1 MQRWRRISG
10 QKRHSQI
17 HREGTSAVNRLLVIR
32 YLENGLAHSRFVFVV
47 SKRIGNAVVR
57 NRVKRRL
64 REAVR
69 SRPLVGGWDAVFIA
83 RRGIE
88 RASFRE
94 VNRAAWNLL
103 RRSRIADVALQQA
116 QGEGGQGPGEGAQAT
131 SERRRAD
138 RVPDST
144 ANPDKGGEASE

>member
-17 HREGTSAVNRLLVIR
+17 HREGSSAANRLLVIR
-32 YLENGLAHSRFVFVV
+32 YLANGLDHSRFAFVV
-47 SKRIGNAVVR
+47 SRRIGNAVVR

-69 SRPLVGGWDAVFIA
+69 ARPLAEGWDAVFIA

-94 VNRAAWNLL
+94 VDRAARNLL
-103 RRSRIADVALQQA
+103 RRSRIGDHAHQQPQARQQA
-116 QGEGGQGPGEGAQAT
+116 DG
-131 SERRRAD
+131 
-138 RVPDST
+138 VPDST
-144 ANPDKGGEASE
+144 ANPNKGGEASEQ

>member
-17 HREGTSAVNRLLVIR
+17 HREGSSAANRLLVIR
-32 YLENGLAHSRFVFVV
+32 YLENGLEHSRFAFVV

-64 REAVR
+64 REVVR
-69 SRPLVGGWDAVFIA
+69 SRPLTGGWDAVFIA

-103 RRSRIADVALQQA
+103 RRSRIAGESPAQA
-116 QGEGGQGPGEGAQAT
+116 QNERQA
-131 SERRRAD
+131 D
-138 RVPDST
+138 VVPDST
-144 ANPDKGGEASE
+144 TNPNKGGEASEQ

>member
-17 HREGTSAVNRLLVIR
+17 HREGSSAANRLLVIR
-32 YLENGLAHSRFVFVV
+32 YLENGLDHSRVAFVV
-47 SKRIGNAVVR
+47 SKRIGNAVAR

-69 SRPLVGGWDAVFIA
+69 ERPLTGGWDAVFIA

-94 VNRAAWNLL
+94 VSRAAWNLL
-103 RRSRIADVALQQA
+103 RRSRIADEAPREGQDRRQA
-116 QGEGGQGPGEGAQAT
+116 GG
-131 SERRRAD
+131 
-138 RVPDST
+138 DSDSRT
-144 ANPDKGGEASE
+144 NSRKGGEASEQ

>member
-10 QKRHSQI
+10 KKRHSQI
-17 HREGTSAVNRLLVIR
+17 HREGTSVVNRLLVLR
-32 YLENGLAHSRFVFVV
+32 WLDNGLEHTRFAFVV
-47 SKRIGNAVVR
+47 SRRVGNAVAR

-69 SRPLVGGWDAVFIA
+69 SRPLNGGWDAVFIA

-88 RASFRE
+88 QATFRE

-103 RRSRIADVALQQA
+103 RRSKIADLS
-116 QGEGGQGPGEGAQAT
+116 GGPAPPGGGRGDGGGADASKGGEGA
-131 SERRRAD
+131 E
-138 RVPDST
+138 
-144 ANPDKGGEASE
+144 K

>member
-17 HREGTSAVNRLLVIR
+17 HREGSSAANRLLVIR
-32 YLENGLAHSRFVFVV
+32 YLENGLNHTRFAFVV
-47 SKRIGNAVVR
+47 SKRVGNAVVR
-57 NRVKRRL
+57 NKIKRRL

-69 SRPLVGGWDAVFIA
+69 SRPLAGGWDAVFIA

-103 RRSRIADVALQQA
+103 RRSRIAGDPSQQA
-116 QGEGGQGPGEGAQAT
+116 EG
-131 SERRRAD
+131 RRQAD
-138 RVPDST
+138 RVSDSR
-144 ANPDKGGEASE
+144 ADPNNGGEASEQ

>member
-17 HREGTSAVNRLLVIR
+17 HRDGSSAANRLLVIR
-32 YLENGLAHSRFVFVV
+32 YLENGLDHSRFAFVV
-47 SKRIGNAVVR
+47 SKRIGNAVAR

-69 SRPLVGGWDAVFIA
+69 GRPLMGGWDAVFIA

-94 VNRAAWNLL
+94 VNRATWNLL
-103 RRSRIADVALQQA
+103 RRSRIADEALRQA
-116 QGEGGQGPGEGAQAT
+116 EDEGRQAPGRHQAGGL
-131 SERRRAD
+131 
-138 RVPDST
+138 PGST
-144 ANPDKGGEASE
+144 ANPNQGGEASEQ

>member
-10 QKRHSQI
+10 KKRHSQI
-17 HREGTSAVNRLLVIR
+17 HREGTSVVNRLLVLR
-32 YLENGLAHSRFVFVV
+32 WLDNGLEHTRFAFVV
-47 SKRIGNAVVR
+47 SRRVGNAVAR

-69 SRPLVGGWDAVFIA
+69 SRPLNGGWDAVFIA

-88 RASFRE
+88 QASFRE

-103 RRSRIADVALQQA
+103 RRSKIADLS
-116 QGEGGQGPGEGAQAT
+116 GGPAPPGGGRGDGDGGGADASKGGEGA
-131 SERRRAD
+131 E
-138 RVPDST
+138 
-144 ANPDKGGEASE
+144 K

>member
-10 QKRHSQI
+10 KKRHYQI
-17 HREGTSAVNRLLVIR
+17 HREGTTAVNRLLVLR
-32 YLENGLAHSRFVFVV
+32 WLANGLGHSRFAFVV
-47 SKRIGNAVVR
+47 SRRVGNAVVR

-69 SRPLVGGWDAVFIA
+69 SRPLTGGWDAVFIA

-88 RASFRE
+88 QAGYRE

-103 RRSRIADVALQQA
+103 RRSKIADLSGGSPSPPGGGNSGADA
-116 QGEGGQGPGEGAQAT
+116 NQGGGTPG
-131 SERRRAD
+131 
-138 RVPDST
+138 
-144 ANPDKGGEASE
+144 K

>member
-10 QKRHSQI
+10 KKRHSQI
-17 HREGTSAVNRLLVIR
+17 HREGTSVVNRLLVLR
-32 YLENGLAHSRFVFVV
+32 WLDNGLEHTRFAFVV
-47 SKRIGNAVVR
+47 SRRVGNAVAR

-69 SRPLVGGWDAVFIA
+69 SRPLNGGWDAVFIA

-88 RASFRE
+88 QATFRE

-103 RRSRIADVALQQA
+103 RRSKIADLS
-116 QGEGGQGPGEGAQAT
+116 GGPAPPGGGRGGGDGGADASKGGEGA
-131 SERRRAD
+131 E
-138 RVPDST
+138 
-144 ANPDKGGEASE
+144 K